1 MILHT
6 GLVQL
11 GLTLVVTSL
20 NMLHF
25 LSLTSHHCPGDTDL
39 CLGPLIKVATA
50 ISLSLQG
57 E

>member
-1 MILHT
+1 MILYT

-20 NMLHF
+20 NMLHY
-25 LSLTSHHCPGDTDL
+25 LSLTSHHCPVDTHL

-50 ISLSLQG
+50 IFLSLQG

>member
-20 NMLHF
+20 NTLHY
-25 LSLTSHHCPGDTDL
+25 LSITSLYCPGDTHL

-50 ISLSLQG
+50 IFLSLQG

>member
-1 MILHT
+1 MILYT

-20 NMLHF
+20 NMLHY
-25 LSLTSHHCPGDTDL
+25 LSLTSHHCPGDTHL

-50 ISLSLQG
+50 IF
-57 E
+57 